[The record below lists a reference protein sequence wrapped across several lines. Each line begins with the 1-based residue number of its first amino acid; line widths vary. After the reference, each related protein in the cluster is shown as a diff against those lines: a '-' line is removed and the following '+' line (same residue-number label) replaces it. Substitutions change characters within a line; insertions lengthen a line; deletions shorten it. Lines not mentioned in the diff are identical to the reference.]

1 MILMIGGRNMEDLQ
15 AQVNRLSDNLA
26 TANENITTLLTY
38 QFQLRENYQALLK
51 ENTNLVFENEE
62 LKQENQRLLDAF
74 NKISNTIVT
83 AVQNNKE

>member
-1 MILMIGGRNMEDLQ
+1 MEDLQ

-26 TANENITTLLTY
+26 TANENITTLLNY

-62 LKQENQRLLDAF
+62 LKQENQRLLVAF
-74 NKISNTIVT
+74 NKISSTIVAT
-83 AVQNNKE
+83 VQNNKE

>member
-1 MILMIGGRNMEDLQ
+1 MEDLQ

-26 TANENITTLLTY
+26 TANENITTLLNY

-74 NKISNTIVT
+74 NKISNTIVET
-83 AVQNNKE
+83 VQNNKE

>member
-1 MILMIGGRNMEDLQ
+1 MEDLQ

-26 TANENITTLLTY
+26 TANENITILLNY

-74 NKISNTIVT
+74 NKISSTIVAT
-83 AVQNNKE
+83 VQNNKE

>member
-1 MILMIGGRNMEDLQ
+1 MEDLQ
-15 AQVNRLSDNLA
+15 AQINRLSDNLA
-26 TANENITTLLTY
+26 TANENITTLLSY

-74 NKISNTIVT
+74 NEISNTIVAT
-83 AVQNNKE
+83 VQNNKE

>member
-1 MILMIGGRNMEDLQ
+1 MEDLQ

-74 NKISNTIVT
+74 NKISSTIVAT
-83 AVQNNKE
+83 VQNNKE

>member
-1 MILMIGGRNMEDLQ
+1 MEDLQ

-74 NKISNTIVT
+74 NKISNTIVA

>member
-1 MILMIGGRNMEDLQ
+1 MEDLQ

-26 TANENITTLLTY
+26 TANENITTLLNY

-74 NKISNTIVT
+74 NKISNTIVA

>member
-1 MILMIGGRNMEDLQ
+1 MEDLQ
-15 AQVNRLSDNLA
+15 AQVTRLSDNLA
-26 TANENITTLLTY
+26 TANENITTLLNY

-51 ENTNLVFENEE
+51 ENTDLVFENEE

-74 NKISNTIVT
+74 NKISNTIVA

>member
-1 MILMIGGRNMEDLQ
+1 MEDLQ

-74 NKISNTIVT
+74 NKISNTIVAT
-83 AVQNNKE
+83 VQNNKE

>member
-1 MILMIGGRNMEDLQ
+1 MEDLQ

-26 TANENITTLLTY
+26 TANENITTLLNY

-51 ENTNLVFENEE
+51 ENNNLVFENEE

-74 NKISNTIVT
+74 NKISSTIVAT
-83 AVQNNKE
+83 VQNNKE

>member
-1 MILMIGGRNMEDLQ
+1 MIGGKNMEDLQ

-26 TANENITTLLTY
+26 TANENITTLLNY

-74 NKISNTIVT
+74 NKISSTIVAT
-83 AVQNNKE
+83 VQNNKE

>member
-1 MILMIGGRNMEDLQ
+1 MEDLQ
-15 AQVNRLSDNLA
+15 AQINRLSDNLA
-26 TANENITTLLTY
+26 TANENITTLLSY

-74 NKISNTIVT
+74 NEISNTIVAT
-83 AVQNNKE
+83 VQNKKE

>member
-1 MILMIGGRNMEDLQ
+1 MEDLQ

-26 TANENITTLLTY
+26 TANENITTLLNY

-74 NKISNTIVT
+74 NKISSTIVET
-83 AVQNNKE
+83 VQNNKE

>member
-1 MILMIGGRNMEDLQ
+1 MEDLQ

-26 TANENITTLLTY
+26 TANENITTLLNY

-74 NKISNTIVT
+74 NKISNTIVAT
-83 AVQNNKE
+83 VQNNKE

>member
-1 MILMIGGRNMEDLQ
+1 MEDLQ

-26 TANENITTLLTY
+26 TANENITTLLNY

>member
-1 MILMIGGRNMEDLQ
+1 MEDLQ

-26 TANENITTLLTY
+26 TANENITTLLNY

-74 NKISNTIVT
+74 NKISSTIVT
-83 AVQNNKE
+83 TVQNNKE

>member
-1 MILMIGGRNMEDLQ
+1 MIGGKNMEDLQ

-26 TANENITTLLTY
+26 TANENITTLLNY

-74 NKISNTIVT
+74 NKISNTIVAT
-83 AVQNNKE
+83 VQNNKE

>member
-1 MILMIGGRNMEDLQ
+1 MEDLQ
-15 AQVNRLSDNLA
+15 AQVNRLSDNLV
-26 TANENITTLLTY
+26 TANENITTLLNY

-74 NKISNTIVT
+74 NKISNTIVAT
-83 AVQNNKE
+83 VQNNKE

>member
-1 MILMIGGRNMEDLQ
+1 MIGGKNMEDLQ
-15 AQVNRLSDNLA
+15 AQINRLSDNLA
-26 TANENITTLLTY
+26 TANENITTLLSY

-74 NKISNTIVT
+74 NEISNTIVAT
-83 AVQNNKE
+83 VQNKKE

>member
-1 MILMIGGRNMEDLQ
+1 MEDLQ

-26 TANENITTLLTY
+26 TANENITTLLNY

-74 NKISNTIVT
+74 NKISSTIVET
-83 AVQNNKE
+83 IQNNKE